1 MSDFTNPEVLHK
13 TLGDYWYSIYYG
25 NEQIGNYV
33 AALCFNREQWDN
45 QFKDTKNALSRHKIA
60 NFETVKVKP
69 FKLLESKFLE
79 SSKIYPKYDGTYIHD
94 GKIYYGIPVQHSFMA
109 EIPKEIVKIGA
120 ITNKIIDPTIIL
132 DGTIVNNTIKF
143 TENPFKQDFRIENI
157 YDSQGNVIDK
167 AITLWFFD
175 VEIDKEDV
183 YYQYGYIFNIK
194 LPSSEQYKGLI
205 NILYDSLINGPSERV
220 LKLYFSAVTGIPV
233 ILEDTEKVLEI
244 EENRVKTDKN
254 EYIVNNSDTVTVSVG
269 DILHVGDPISA
280 GLTFYTPKTID
291 DRVISV
297 SLDQHYIGICVNNI
311 VFHNKELK
319 IEPKIDKET
328 NLTRVDLPI
337 GGTETDKTLF
347 NDYVFEKGIEN
358 MKKVDEMI
366 ARKVLNG

>member
-1 MSDFTNPEVLHK
+1 MSDFTNPEILHK
-13 TLGDYWYSIYYG
+13 TLGEYWYSIYYG

-45 QFKDTKNALSRHKIA
+45 QFRDTKNALSRHKIA

-69 FKLLESKFLE
+69 FKLLQSKFLE
-79 SSKIYPKYDGTYIHD
+79 SSKIYPKYDGKYDHM
-94 GKIYYGIPVQHSFMA
+94 GKIYYDVPIYSSFTA
-109 EIPKEIVKIGA
+109 EIPKEIVKIGYIA
-120 ITNKIIDPTIIL
+120 NKLLDPTVIL
-132 DGTIVNNTIKF
+132 DGTIVNNTLKF
-143 TENPFKQDFRIENI
+143 TENPFKQDFRTENI
-157 YDSQGNVIDK
+157 YDENGKIVDK

-194 LPSSEQYKGLI
+194 LPSSEQYKELI

-220 LKLYFSAVTGIPV
+220 LKLYFSVITGIPV
-233 ILEDTEKVLEI
+233 IREDTEKVLEVT
-244 EENRVKTDKN
+244 EHYVRTDKN
-254 EYIVNNSDTVTVSVG
+254 EYFLTCDDVATVKVG
-269 DILHVGDPISA
+269 AILHVGDPISA
-280 GLTFYTPKTID
+280 GLAFYTPKTVD
-291 DRVISV
+291 DRIISV

-347 NDYVFEKGIEN
+347 NDYVFETGVEN
-358 MKKVDEMI
+358 MRKVDEMT